1 MGVRILSHPSVFRLH
16 SGKPAALQTGRFML
30 RDLHGPVR
38 FSNHSDAFTDILFG
52 DHRIT
57 ACLEKEACE
66 VKKQYIVL
74 ISSVS
79 LAVLFVL
86 GSYLYKQQQIKKFDF
101 MAKSNA
107 STFVREYSQTLGS
120 DEAKVY
126 LVEFADPAC
135 ETCAS
140 FYPFVKRLMA
150 DNPGKIKLVMRYA
163 PFHKGADYFVKILEA
178 ARKQG
183 KYWETLKVMYKT
195 QPYWAS
201 HDNPQPQLIW
211 QLLRKTGL
219 NLDKIKI
226 DMNEPEFVNIIK
238 QDLADAKT
246 LNVKKTPSF
255 FVNGKP
261 LQRFGRRQLKELVES
276 EIRAQYQ

>member
-1 MGVRILSHPSVFRLH
+1 M
-16 SGKPAALQTGRFML
+16 
-30 RDLHGPVR
+30 
-38 FSNHSDAFTDILFG
+38 
-52 DHRIT
+52 
-57 ACLEKEACE
+57 
-66 VKKQYIVL
+66 KKQYIVL

-86 GSYLYKQQQIKKFDF
+86 ASHLYKQQQIKKLGF
-101 MAKSNA
+101 MAKNNA
-107 STFVREYSQTLGS
+107 ATFVRKYSQTLGS

-140 FYPFVKRLMA
+140 FFPLVKKLMA

-178 ARKQG
+178 ARQQG
-183 KYWETLKVMYKT
+183 KYWEALEVMYKS

-211 QLLRKTGL
+211 QFLPKTGL
-219 NLDKIKI
+219 DLDRIKT
-226 DMNEPEFVNIIK
+226 DMNDPEIVNLIK
-238 QDLADAKT
+238 QDLTDAKT

-276 EIRAQYQ
+276 EIRAQY